1 MGGFLIS
8 VTRVTVRSSYLVRD
22 ITDRGI
28 GVDFVARHRHFLV
41 VSFSF
46 GRWHRG
52 GGFLDFCHLMD
63 SFIGFLD
70 FGSRHSFVE
79 QT

>member
-1 MGGFLIS
+1 MSLEDGTADGGVLDFS
-8 VTRVTVRSSYLVRD
+8 HPCDSSKLK
-22 ITDRGI
+22 
-28 GVDFVARHRHFLV
+28 FLV